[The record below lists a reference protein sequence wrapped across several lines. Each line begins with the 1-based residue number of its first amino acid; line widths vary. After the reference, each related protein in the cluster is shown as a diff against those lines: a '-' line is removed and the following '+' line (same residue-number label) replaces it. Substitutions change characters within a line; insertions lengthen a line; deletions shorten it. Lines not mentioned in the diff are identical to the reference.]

1 MQSILPAHAPLIA
14 LCAIALVILLIVWGV
29 IHAAASAR
37 RRRRKAGLR
46 DWAFR
51 NGFDY
56 TEGPVPARDLASIQ
70 FFATD
75 TVVRDVTATNIV
87 RGPRGTNVTLLD
99 LHRTTRSYSG
109 PYGIRAPSTDSTHTY
124 ALFNLADPV
133 PSFSFTALTADGPD
147 TERGQALAQLTRL
160 AQSAPGRSDHIAVPD
175 HPGFLLISH
184 GGEAAPLFTS
194 ERVRFFEDKCGWTV
208 LGEGSWLL
216 LSADP
221 MIYEHGWKRMPV
233 VDVTNYDDFVDLA
246 TAIRQYFATQ

>member
-1 MQSILPAHAPLIA
+1 MVSNAFRNRSWMPPTTTTSSTSPPRSSSTSPRALVTSLRVTARPWSYPEIMQSILPAHAPLIA

-29 IHAAASAR
+29 IHTAASAR

-56 TEGPVPARDLASIQ
+56 TEGPAPARDLASIQ

-75 TVVRDVTATNIV
+75 TLVRGVTATNIV
-87 RGPRGTNVTLLD
+87 RGPRVTNVTLLD

-147 TERGQALAQLTRL
+147 TERGQALAQLTRP
-160 AQSAPGRSDHIAVPD
+160 AQSAPVRSSPIAIPD
-175 HPGFLLISH
+175 PPGCLLISP
-184 GGEAAPLFTS
+184 GGATPPLSTS
-194 ERVRFFEDKCGWTV
+194 ERVRSF
-208 LGEGSWLL
+208 S
-216 LSADP
+216 
-221 MIYEHGWKRMPV
+221 
-233 VDVTNYDDFVDLA
+233 
-246 TAIRQYFATQ
+246 